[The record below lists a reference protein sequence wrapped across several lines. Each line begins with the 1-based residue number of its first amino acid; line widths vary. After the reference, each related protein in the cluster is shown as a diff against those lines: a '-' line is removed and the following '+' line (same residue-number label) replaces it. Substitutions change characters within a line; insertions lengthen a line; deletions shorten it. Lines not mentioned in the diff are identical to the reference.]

1 MRNAAHAHTLTTLQR
16 SALKAD
22 AIEWEELP
30 SLADSLS
37 QRLVVL
43 GERHRAPSADEPPS
57 RYDWA
62 VTQSADLDPLLPSE
76 PFRETL
82 HGLAMREVNEP
93 DVFRHFFGAAPG
105 R

>member
-1 MRNAAHAHTLTTLQR
+1 MRHKHPTRSLSALQR
-16 SALKAD
+16 PAWQAD

-43 GERHRAPSADEPPS
+43 GERHRALADGEPDS

-62 VTQSADLDPLLPSE
+62 ITQAAELDPLTPSE

-82 HGLAMREVNEP
+82 QGLVMREVNEP
-93 DVFRHFFGAAPG
+93 DVFRHFFGASAA